1 MIIYILAILLIFY
14 ITVLISLIIG
24 LFRLRPGDNTTQP
37 VVSIIVAARNE
48 EENIGKCLNALIS
61 QDYDRSRLEII
72 IVDDRSTDGT
82 ADIVESKM
90 GTQGHIKLIRI
101 LESEPGMAPK
111 KNALRAGINIARGEI
126 LLFTDADCVPR
137 RGWVRSMVRHFHPDV
152 GLVAG
157 FAPLEISDNPTLFTK
172 LIGLDSLAL
181 ASVAAG
187 SFGLKFPATCTGRNL
202 AYRKSLYDAVG
213 GFSEIGHMISGDDDL
228 FLHLARRKTAYA
240 MRYAIEAESLVPSG
254 TVKNANTFVNQR
266 VRHAS
271 KGTTY
276 RPGMV
281 IGLSAVYLLNL
292 SILVLGIVSIF
303 LSRFFPVFG
312 IILLLKAMFEFTLLL
327 KASQLFSRRRWLRYF
342 PIAEILHIPYVVIF
356 ALLGQVGKFSWK
368 DDSYRTV
375 VEQHTG
381 VDG

>member
-1 MIIYILAILLIFY
+1 MLIYFLAILLIFY
-14 ITVLISLIIG
+14 ITILISLIIG
-24 LFRLRPGDNTTQP
+24 LFRLTPGKNNTTP
-37 VVSIIVAARNE
+37 FISIIVAARNE
-48 EENIGKCLNALIS
+48 EENIGACLNALTE
-61 QDYDRSRLEII
+61 QDYNRSRLEII
-72 IVDDRSTDGT
+72 IVDDRSTDST
-82 ADIVESKM
+82 ADIVKTEM
-90 GTQGHIKLIRI
+90 GTHNHVKLIRI
-101 LESEPGMAPK
+101 RECEPGMAPK
-111 KNALRAGINIARGEI
+111 KNALRTGIEASRGEI

-137 RGWVRSMVRHFHPDV
+137 SGWARSMVRHFHPDV

-157 FAPLEISDNPTLFTK
+157 FAPLENTDNPTLFTR

-187 SFGLKFPATCTGRNL
+187 SFGLKFPVTCTGRNL
-202 AYRKSLYDAVG
+202 AYRKSLYDEIG
-213 GFSEIGHMISGDDDL
+213 GFGEIGHMISGDDDL
-228 FLHLARRKTAYA
+228 FLHLARRKTGYA

-254 TVKNANTFVNQR
+254 TVKNANAFVNQR

-281 IGLSAVYLLNL
+281 IGLSAVYVLNL
-292 SILVLGIVSIF
+292 SILILGIISVFHSK
-303 LSRFFPVFG
+303 FFPMFAVP
-312 IILLLKAMFEFTLLL
+312 LLLKSIFEFTLLL
-327 KASQLFSRRRWLRYF
+327 KASLIFSKLRWLRYF

-368 DDSYRTV
+368 DDSYKTV

-381 VDG
+381 AEG